1 MISDTGFSNY
11 ADDNT
16 IYDSA
21 NSIDEII
28 SSLQKSAEKLF
39 QCFSHN
45 QIKRNTNKWHLI
57 VSSDEPI
64 EIRVGEFLKKS
75 STCEKLLRVKI
86 DNKLNFNTDV
96 KGLCKKAKNK
106 LKALASSSW
115 ITSLMLSLI
124 TVL

>member
-1 MISDTGFSNY
+1 MHIVNGKKYFLVFHKALYLGLFGLTFLSDLFLVISDTGFSNY

-45 QIKRNTNKWHLI
+45 QIKRNTNK
-57 VSSDEPI
+57 
-64 EIRVGEFLKKS
+64 
-75 STCEKLLRVKI
+75 
-86 DNKLNFNTDV
+86 
-96 KGLCKKAKNK
+96 
-106 LKALASSSW
+106 
-115 ITSLMLSLI
+115 
-124 TVL
+124 

>member
-1 MISDTGFSNY
+1 MGRNTFWCSTRLYTWAYLVYHFLSDLFLVISDTGFSNY

-45 QIKRNTNKWHLI
+45 QIKRNTNK
-57 VSSDEPI
+57 
-64 EIRVGEFLKKS
+64 
-75 STCEKLLRVKI
+75 
-86 DNKLNFNTDV
+86 
-96 KGLCKKAKNK
+96 
-106 LKALASSSW
+106 
-115 ITSLMLSLI
+115 
-124 TVL
+124 

>member
-64 EIRVGEFLKKS
+64 EIRVGEFLKKAAP
-75 STCEKLLRVKI
+75 VK
-86 DNKLNFNTDV
+86 NY
-96 KGLCKKAKNK
+96 
-106 LKALASSSW
+106 
-115 ITSLMLSLI
+115 
-124 TVL
+124 